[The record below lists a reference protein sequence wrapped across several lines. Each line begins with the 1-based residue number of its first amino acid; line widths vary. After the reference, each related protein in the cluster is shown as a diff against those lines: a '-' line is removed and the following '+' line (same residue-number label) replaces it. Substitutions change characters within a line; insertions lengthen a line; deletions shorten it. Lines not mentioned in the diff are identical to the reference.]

1 MAIIA
6 LAEGV
11 ESPPINPIRPKWSD
25 VYKNYPKKS
34 ATEDMFGPDL
44 YKSMYGDDYD
54 MSTHLLDKKYYLYNA
69 CAAKV
74 SMALV
79 LSGVELK
86 MIDNIGRD
94 FVARQGVMKNK
105 GFIST
110 ASKMKLWLEKA
121 WGDVFCSW
129 ETGKSCPSY
138 TVKEFGLSVG
148 NRKGIYVML
157 AKNPTD
163 FGAGGHVTL
172 WVGGSQGA
180 FASKHYDKSAKAMY
194 FWELK

>member
-6 LAEGV
+6 LAQGV

-34 ATEDMFGPDL
+34 ATEDMFGPDV

-54 MSTHLLDKKYYLYNA
+54 LNTHLLDNKYELYNA

-74 SMALV
+74 SIALV

-86 MIDNIGRD
+86 KISGIGVD
-94 FVARQGVMKNK
+94 FYARQGPMKNK

-110 ASKMKLWLEKA
+110 ASKMKLWLEKT
-121 WGDVFCSW
+121 WGGPYCQWKTS
-129 ETGKSCPSY
+129 ETCPNYSIG
-138 TVKEFGLSVG
+138 EFGLTVE

-157 AKNPTD
+157 AKNPTE

-172 WVGGSQGA
+172 WIGGNQKVFGGN
-180 FASKHYDKSAKAMY
+180 HYDKSAKAMY